1 MLIVEGD
8 WRNVLVYNGLASRL
22 LIWGSRYSAIPAV
35 RHRAQLFRWDMENMH
50 VEVTEDSHPC
60 SSERAA
66 TESML
71 EVLTSQG
78 SRIVHHAHQSMK
90 TYLKVCNSKAEV
102 LLRIGKFSS
111 LTFLRYGC
119 PVSENDSKLLV
130 CLSWILVQETKRR
143 KNLPCKGE

>member
-1 MLIVEGD
+1 M
-8 WRNVLVYNGLASRL
+8 
-22 LIWGSRYSAIPAV
+22 
-35 RHRAQLFRWDMENMH
+35 
-50 VEVTEDSHPC
+50 EVTEDSHPC

-78 SRIVHHAHQSMK
+78 SRIVHHAHQSRK

-111 LTFLRYGC
+111 DMDVLFQKMTPNFQFALAGFSFRRQRGERIC
-119 PVSENDSKLLV
+119 PAKESNSHREAPPAFPSKIMLGKQKV
-130 CLSWILVQETKRR
+130 
-143 KNLPCKGE
+143 

>member
-1 MLIVEGD
+1 MFIVERD
-8 WRNVLVYNGLASRL
+8 WRNVLVYNGLASWL
-22 LIWGSRYSAIPAV
+22 FIWESLYSAIPVV

-60 SSERAA
+60 SSERVA

-78 SRIVHHAHQSMK
+78 SRTVHHAHQSMK

-111 LTFLRYGC
+111 HFPQIWMSCFRKWLQTF
-119 PVSENDSKLLV
+119 S
-130 CLSWILVQETKRR
+130 
-143 KNLPCKGE
+143 LP